1 MAKTVGYACN
11 IKLPWIRKTIQM
23 LEDRLDET
31 DFKQELNN
39 YLAYEI
45 ESPTRLRK
53 TREILMNIWY
63 YDSEEITAFR
73 KTALALIAKY
83 PDELMPISVCMLYLT
98 YPVVADVCKYMGRLF
113 EAHDVITNAVL
124 KQKLYDEWG
133 ERSTLETT
141 ARRVTLTLKD
151 FEILEEAA
159 RTRYVLKKTVI
170 SDDEIVGF
178 MLAVAMKIDNGS
190 YYSFAELSE
199 FNILFPFEFD
209 ISKEYILRDDRFM
222 ATHFAGEMTISLKD
236 QA

>member
-1 MAKTVGYACN
+1 MAKTVGYACS

-23 LEDRLDET
+23 LDEGLDET
-31 DFKQELNN
+31 AFKQELND
-39 YLAYEI
+39 YLAFEI
-45 ESPTRLRK
+45 EGATTLRK

-63 YDSEEITAFR
+63 YESEETASFR
-73 KTALALIAKY
+73 KTALELIDKH
-83 PDELMPISVCMLYLT
+83 PDELMPISLCMLYLT
-98 YPVVADVCKYMGRLF
+98 YPVVADICKYMGRLF
-113 EAHDVITNAVL
+113 EAHDVITNAIL

-133 ERSTLETT
+133 ERGTLETT
-141 ARRVTLTLKD
+141 SRRVTLTLKNFD
-151 FEILEEAA
+151 VLEEAA
-159 RTRYVLKKTVI
+159 RTRYVLKKTAI
-170 SDDEIVGF
+170 SDDDIVGF